1 MKPKNKDEAGA
12 EAEDAKKA
20 KRRPG
25 RPRCE
30 VKSEDRSHD
39 EAVDS
44 KPKGQ
49 GGRRRG
55 EVKSKEVK
63 VKSNNAAA
71 EEPPRTRSGRQ
82 TGFRNRR

>member
-12 EAEDAKKA
+12 EAEDEKA
-20 KRRPG
+20 KG
-25 RPRCE
+25 GLVAQGE

-39 EAVDS
+39 EVIDK

-49 GGRRRG
+49 GDCRKG
-55 EVKSKEVK
+55 EVKYKE

-71 EEPPRTRSGRQ
+71 AEESPRLWSGCQ
-82 TGFRNRR
+82 TGFRNRK